1 MNLKRDMEE
10 AEMVLVGLGSEFD
23 VYGIDR
29 ICENTLEYEQESR
42 AIKVLEKLENTEYAW
57 LIPACRD
64 YLGIRREKDLGQRN
78 VITIQREGSPGV
90 WKTES
95 GGVHDGAG
103 ENNVRGALEK
113 LWRLLDGKNYFLVSQ
128 AQNGLIPLINWRE
141 GRLVMP
147 CGSRWKKQC
156 VKCCECKTGEGSS
169 CSILTAEDQAAL
181 YECCEHLGEWLE
193 EGKGAAS
200 RAEAER
206 EQGEDVNHLSDEVR
220 RALRLIEKTSQADEV
235 TKILREKIPEGILGI
250 CPRCGAGMVLNV
262 VQAAQY
268 DEKGYLSDWDRYT
281 KWLQGSVNR
290 KLLILELG
298 VGMQYPGMIRIPFER
313 TALLNRKSR
322 IYRIHEKLYQVP
334 DHLGEKGV
342 GIAENAIDWLNNL

>member
-1 MNLKRDMEE
+1 MNLKRDLEE

-23 VYGIDR
+23 VYGLDR
-29 ICENTLEYEQESR
+29 ICENTREYEQESR

-64 YLGIRREKDLGQRN
+64 YLEIRREKEFGCRN
-78 VITIQREGSPGV
+78 VITIQRDGAPGA

-95 GGVHDGAG
+95 GGIHDGTG
-103 ENNVRGALEK
+103 ENSVRSALEK
-113 LWRLLDGKNYFLVSQ
+113 LCRLLDGKNYFLVSQ
-128 AQNGLIPLINWRE
+128 AQNGSIPLINWRE

-156 VKCCECKTGEGSS
+156 VKCCASKAEEESS

-181 YECCEHLGEWLE
+181 YECCEHLGEWLAE
-193 EGKGAAS
+193 EKEAVS
-200 RAEAER
+200 RAEEER
-206 EQGEDVNHLSDEVR
+206 GPGKDVNHLPDEVR

-235 TKILREKIPEGILGI
+235 TEILRKKIPEGILGK
-250 CPRCGAGMVLNV
+250 CPRCGAEMVLNV
-262 VQAAQY
+262 VQAAHY

-313 TALLNRKSR
+313 TALLNQKSR
-322 IYRIHEKLYQVP
+322 MYRVHEKLYQVP
-334 DHLGEKGV
+334 DPLGEKGV